1 MVSSTSSGTGLTLE
15 GVSVAFGAVK
25 ALDGVSFDVEPG
37 ERLAIIGASGA
48 GKSTL
53 FRTLTRGVPLSGGRV
68 VLGDKDLYSLSE
80 RELRRVRRGI
90 GVAHQAYDLVP
101 QLPSGANAAL
111 GAVGTLT
118 GLRAVRMLL
127 FGPGTALAKR
137 VEEALE
143 RVGLREHASSRTAD
157 LSGGQ
162 QQRITIARLLVRR
175 PSLVLA
181 DEPFAAVDPV
191 TTDRV
196 LRALLELNETGAT
209 LLANLHDVEI
219 ARRFPR
225 VVALR
230 EGRVVFDGPPERLTG
245 EELAAIYARDAYGSK
260 PRPAPEYDAAK
271 HGQIR
276 ITGGRDG
283 ISSH

>member
-1 MVSSTSSGTGLTLE
+1 LVSSTSSGIGLILE
-15 GVSVAFGAVK
+15 GLSVAFGAMK
-25 ALDGVSFDVEPG
+25 ALDDVSFDVEPG
-37 ERLAIIGASGA
+37 ERLAIIGESGS

-53 FRTLTRGVPLSGGRV
+53 FRTLTRGVSLSGGRV

-80 RELRRVRRGI
+80 RELRRARRGI

-101 QLPSGANAAL
+101 QLPAGINVAL
-111 GAVGTLT
+111 GAIDTLR
-118 GLRAVRMLL
+118 GLQAVRTLL
-127 FGPGTALAKR
+127 FGPETALAKR

-143 RVGLREHASSRTAD
+143 RVGLREHASSRTAN

-191 TTDRV
+191 TTDRI

-209 LLANLHDVEI
+209 LLVNLHDVEI

-230 EGRVVFDGPPERLTG
+230 EGRMVFDGPPEHLTD
-245 EELAAIYARDAYGSK
+245 EELAAIYSGDTYGSK
-260 PRPAPEYDAAK
+260 PRLAPEYDAAM
-271 HGQIR
+271 HRQIR
-276 ITGGRDG
+276 NWGGRDG

>member
-1 MVSSTSSGTGLTLE
+1 LISSTSSGTGVTLE
-15 GVSVAFGAVK
+15 GVSVAFGAAK
-25 ALDGVSFDVEPG
+25 ALDGVSFDVGPG

-68 VLGDKDLYSLSE
+68 VVCDKDLYSLSE

-90 GVAHQAYDLVP
+90 GVAHQTYDLVP
-101 QLPSGANAAL
+101 QLPAGINAAL
-111 GAVGTLT
+111 GAVGSLG
-118 GLRAVRMLL
+118 GLRAVRTLL
-127 FGPGTALAKR
+127 FGPGAALAKR

-162 QQRITIARLLVRR
+162 QQRVTVARLLVRR

-191 TTDRV
+191 TTDRI

-230 EGRVVFDGPPERLTG
+230 EGRVVFDGPPEHLTD
-245 EELAAIYARDAYGSK
+245 EELAAIYAGDAYGSR
-260 PRPAPEYDAAK
+260 PRPAPEYDVAK
-271 HGQIR
+271 RGQIR
-276 ITGGRDG
+276 IPGGRDG